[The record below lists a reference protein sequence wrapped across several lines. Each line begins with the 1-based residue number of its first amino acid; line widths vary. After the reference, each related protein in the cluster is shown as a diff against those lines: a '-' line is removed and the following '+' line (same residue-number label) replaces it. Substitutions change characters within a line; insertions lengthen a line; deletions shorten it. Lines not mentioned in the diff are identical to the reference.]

1 MHGRSP
7 HGQCSLHSTSF
18 VDHEFEITL
27 LCPCHLHNVYPD
39 TVFKKE
45 AIGGSG

>member
-1 MHGRSP
+1 MADLLMAHALCTLS
-7 HGQCSLHSTSF
+7 HLWTM
-18 VDHEFEITL
+18 EFEITL
-27 LCPCHLHNVYPD
+27 LYPCHLHNVCPD